1 MQPRCSPGSRPLPEV
16 RPGQVHA
23 EPVGG
28 EDRGGKNILQSV
40 PRQSDRPVLLQTSLR
55 LPLRPQPG
63 DISWLLDVVD
73 WTDHLVRNDNQYRL
87 EIFNQTSPL
96 IIHRITKI

>member
-16 RPGQVHA
+16 RPGQVHV

-28 EDRGGKNILQSV
+28 EDGGGKNFLQSV
-40 PRQSDRPVLLQTSLR
+40 PRQSARPVLLQTSLR
-55 LPLRPQPG
+55 LPLRPQSTNIPR
-63 DISWLLDVVD
+63 ILDGVD
-73 WTDHLVRNDNQYRL
+73 WTGHLVRNDNQYRL